1 MKNIVAIIVTYN
13 VGNDF
18 LNRIDTLKDKVNEIV
33 VVDNGSNNETLKI
46 LDSIKDKIVLFK
58 LNENKG
64 IAYALNRGIEYAI
77 DKGYQWILTLD
88 HDSIVE
94 ESMISNM
101 LETYE
106 GIDYETKEKIVMI
119 TPVHIEEKNY
129 SNEYVNKD
137 KSWEY
142 VLTEITSG
150 SLTKTSYYK
159 ENLYDEDL
167 FIDLVDHD
175 FCLNINRQ
183 GYKIIQV
190 KSAVLIHNLGDSIK
204 KKMLGVTVTPTNHS
218 SVRRYYMSRNRFYI
232 WNKYKNE
239 FPQWVSKDKKRF
251 VSELIKV
258 VLFEEKKSEKI
269 KMTIRGIKDFKN
281 GKVGKLSDNNK

>member
-64 IAYALNRGIEYAI
+64 IAYALNRGIEYTI

-88 HDSIVE
+88 HDSMVE
-94 ESMISNM
+94 AKMISNM
-101 LETYE
+101 IETYE
-106 GIDYETKEKIVMI
+106 GIDSETKEKIVMI

-129 SNEYVNKD
+129 SNQYVIKD

-150 SLTKTSYYK
+150 ALTKASYYK
-159 ENLYDEDL
+159 ENLYDENL

-258 VLFEEKKSEKI
+258 ILFEEKKTEKI

-281 GKVGKLSDNNK
+281 GKVGKLSNNNK

>member
-64 IAYALNRGIEYAI
+64 IAYALNRGIEYGI
-77 DKGYQWILTLD
+77 DKGYQWTLTLD

>member
-1 MKNIVAIIVTYN
+1 MKNVVAVIVTYN
-13 VGNDF
+13 VESNF
-18 LNRIDTLKDKVNEIV
+18 LSRIDTLKDKVNEII
-33 VVDNGSNNETLKI
+33 VVDNGSNNETLRM
-46 LDSIKDKIVLFK
+46 LDSIKDEIVLFK

-77 DKGYQWILTLD
+77 NKGYQWILTLD

-94 ESMISNM
+94 DSMISNM

-106 GIDYETKEKIVMI
+106 GIDSETKEKIVMI

-129 SNEYVNKD
+129 SNEEVIKD
-137 KSWEY
+137 NSWEY

-150 SLTKTSYYK
+150 SLTKASYYK

-175 FCLNINRQ
+175 FCLNINKQ

-204 KKMLGVTVTPTNHS
+204 KKILGIAVTPTNHS

-239 FPQWVSKDKKRF
+239 FPQWISKDKKRF
-251 VSELIKV
+251 VSELVKV
-258 VLFEEKKSEKI
+258 ILFEEKKSEKI

-281 GKVGKLSDNNK
+281 GKVGKINDNK